1 MVARCCI
8 QTKTMK
14 IHFNMTEILKTLA
27 VVLLSNVTHTTE
39 EDLPMIVLIMNHLSQ
54 VSVTNIIK
62 NMLLHVLT

>member
-1 MVARCCI
+1 
-8 QTKTMK
+8 
-14 IHFNMTEILKTLA
+14 MTEILKTLV

-54 VSVTNIIK
+54 VSVTKIIK